1 VHRARDAAL
10 LPLVAFTHIDEE
22 RRVLGVQ
29 QLARTRRAD
38 FLDGSLGSLK
48 ELAVAGHA
56 FDCIARITSGRER
69 ESYRRRMSS
78 RGRIFAVVAL
88 AAVIAS
94 GVVVVGV
101 LATRDDVPPTP
112 KARSG
117 RAPLSLDLAVRTD
130 PEARALRQALRLYAG
145 KRYADARAIFRRYGS
160 LEAQV
165 GTALTERPTD
175 AATRLQ
181 QLEAEHQRSSLV
193 ALHLGLALYWLRRN
207 DEALTAWRQAAQLQP
222 DTPYAVR
229 AGDFLHPRFAPG
241 LPRFVPSFRTP
252 SRIRAL
258 PPAQQL
264 AALRRAAAA
273 GGARE
278 KLLYGVA
285 LQQLD
290 RPLSAERQFAAAA
303 RLAPDD
309 PDARVAAAVGRFD
322 KAQPAA
328 AFSRL
333 GPLTRVFPHAQS
345 VRFHLGLLLLWS
357 AQVTEARKQLA
368 EARAEGP
375 TTALGRQATQ
385 YLGALRRLGTN

>member
-1 VHRARDAAL
+1 
-10 LPLVAFTHIDEE
+10 
-22 RRVLGVQ
+22 
-29 QLARTRRAD
+29 
-38 FLDGSLGSLK
+38 
-48 ELAVAGHA
+48 
-56 FDCIARITSGRER
+56 
-69 ESYRRRMSS
+69 MSS

-130 PEARALRQALRLYAG
+130 PEARALRQALRLYAA

>member
-1 VHRARDAAL
+1 V
-10 LPLVAFTHIDEE
+10 
-22 RRVLGVQ
+22 
-29 QLARTRRAD
+29 
-38 FLDGSLGSLK
+38 
-48 ELAVAGHA
+48 
-56 FDCIARITSGRER
+56 
-69 ESYRRRMSS
+69 SS
-78 RGRIFAVVAL
+78 RGRIFAFVAL

-117 RAPLSLDLAVRTD
+117 HAPLSLDLAVRTD
-130 PEARALRQALRLYAG
+130 PEARALRQALRLYAA
-145 KRYADARAIFRRYGS
+145 KRYAEAGAIFRRYRS

-165 GTALTERPTD
+165 GAALTERPTD
-175 AATRLQ
+175 AASRLQ
-181 QLEAEHQRSSLV
+181 QLEAEHPRSSLV

-207 DEALTAWRQAAQLQP
+207 DEALTAWRSAAQLQP

-241 LPRFVPSFRTP
+241 LPRFVPSFPTP
-252 SRIRAL
+252 PRIRAL

-273 GGARE
+273 GGASD

-303 RLAPDD
+303 RLAPGN

-322 KAQPAA
+322 KANPAA

-333 GPLTRVFPHAQS
+333 GPLTRVFPHAQT

-357 AQVTEARKQLA
+357 AQVTEARKQLT
-368 EARAEGP
+368 EARAAG
-375 TTALGRQATQ
+375 TKTSLGRLATQ
-385 YLGALRRLGTN
+385 YLEALRRLGTK